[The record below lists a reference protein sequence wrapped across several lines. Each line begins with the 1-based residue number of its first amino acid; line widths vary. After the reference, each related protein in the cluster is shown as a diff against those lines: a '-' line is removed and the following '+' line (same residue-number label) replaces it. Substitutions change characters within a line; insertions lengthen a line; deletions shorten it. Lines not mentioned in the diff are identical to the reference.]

1 MYYICTNLIIKLIK
15 YAMLN
20 ILDDE
25 KFAKCVESN
34 NLYDEIGLAKT
45 QYKRWCTSTLMSY
58 GTQGTDYYNFN
69 TMLKLTATNP
79 KKIIVYR
86 LTVNFAKE
94 LCMIARTEKAKEIR
108 QYLISLSDKRE
119 TLELVTIKEAAF
131 AMKVVNCLK
140 YIENQK
146 EAYTIHK
153 DSFVKENNDNVSPR
167 FIYSEFAKY
176 RAKIVGWDKEK
187 TDKAILEYINNH
199 SGYNRT
205 KIMKTD
211 MPTKLSVMDI
221 GEAIRV
227 AVLDILYSK
236 NEDSDIAENF
246 SILCK
251 NLAKEMQVI
260 PTKENSKNLFKD
272 KEQIDSVKMITLNK

>member
-1 MYYICTNLIIKLIK
+1 
-15 YAMLN
+15 MLN